1 MCNHACGRIRSLE
14 VDLRTALQEAEL
26 LANKAARAA
35 AARDAKSAAAAN
47 DVAAARAELK
57 GQLAAKDGQ
66 VNGLVQELAA
76 TQSQLSDSQTQLQ
89 EVGPSYSL
97 ATGLRSRTHLD
108 LLCQRRTPRLSSTAV
123 YPTCESME

>member
-1 MCNHACGRIRSLE
+1 MEPCCRIRSLE

-35 AARDAKSAAAAN
+35 TARDAESAAAAN
-47 DVAAARAELK
+47 DVATARAELK

-89 EVGPSYSL
+89 QVGAACSPCNTDL
-97 ATGLRSRTHLD
+97 QPRTVNLD
-108 LLCQRRTPRLSSTAV
+108 IRT
-123 YPTCESME
+123 